1 MLLLTIFEVFSLIT
15 ATFTILYTTASSS
28 CEPIKIPLCQRHLPY
43 NMTMFP
49 NALEQLSQRHAQL
62 KIDLFS
68 AIVAINCS
76 SEAGFFLCSYYLPI
90 CAPTFKTQPIRPCRS
105 VCTKV
110 MTECMPTIRRYKA
123 KWPEDV
129 NCNELPSYNN
139 NVCVSPQSFIKSEGL
154 ASSCQCSRTRLNFQL
169 YQKNGYRFVLK
180 VRIHSSEMNGSERI
194 LRGRVLRILRKGL
207 IDLKK
212 GDTIQLYSNTTCSC
226 PRVRRFNTDYLVAG
240 HEDTKQRKVYLWPG
254 SGVVET
260 WERTWVSRFRKWER
274 RLAATKALELKPLR
288 RGKKKRRKGGV
299 SFADPD
305 P

>member
-139 NVCVSPQSFIKSEGL
+139 NVCVSPQSFIKSGK
-154 ASSCQCSRTRLNFQL
+154 F
-169 YQKNGYRFVLK
+169 KPHVFF
-180 VRIHSSEMNGSERI
+180 
-194 LRGRVLRILRKGL
+194 L
-207 IDLKK
+207 ISYTAKSLDVFIFK
-212 GDTIQLYSNTTCSC
+212 
-226 PRVRRFNTDYLVAG
+226 
-240 HEDTKQRKVYLWPG
+240 TKHAY
-254 SGVVET
+254 
-260 WERTWVSRFRKWER
+260 FMH
-274 RLAATKALELKPLR
+274 
-288 RGKKKRRKGGV
+288 
-299 SFADPD
+299 
-305 P
+305 

>member
-15 ATFTILYTTASSS
+15 ATFTILYTTANSS

-62 KIDLFS
+62 KIDLFR

-105 VCTKV
+105 VCNKV

-139 NVCVSPQSFIKSEGL
+139 NVCVSPQSFIKSGKFKPHVF
-154 ASSCQCSRTRLNFQL
+154 S
-169 YQKNGYRFVLK
+169 
-180 VRIHSSEMNGSERI
+180 
-194 LRGRVLRILRKGL
+194 L
-207 IDLKK
+207 ISYTAKSLDAF
-212 GDTIQLYSNTTCSC
+212 I
-226 PRVRRFNTDYLVAG
+226 F
-240 HEDTKQRKVYLWPG
+240 
-254 SGVVET
+254 
-260 WERTWVSRFRKWER
+260 
-274 RLAATKALELKPLR
+274 
-288 RGKKKRRKGGV
+288 KKKHAY
-299 SFADPD
+299 FMH
-305 P
+305 